1 MMMIAK
7 ILIIDDEVKALAL
20 LKTNLEDSNFEV
32 HTANNGVEGVLKAIQ
47 LIPDLIVLDVR
58 MPELDG
64 WDVCKR
70 LKSTASTKDIP
81 IVFLTAFSSDKDR
94 EKAKALGAAEYLTKP
109 IDPDKLLNMLRDILL
124 AKITEQSS

>member
-1 MMMIAK
+1 MMIAK

-20 LKTNLEDSNFEV
+20 LKTNLEDANFEV
-32 HTANNGVEGVLKAIQ
+32 HTANNGVEGVIRAIQ
-47 LIPDLIVLDVR
+47 IIPDLIILDVR

-94 EKAKALGAAEYLTKP
+94 EKAKTLGAAEYLTKP
-109 IDPDKLLNMLRDILL
+109 IDPEKLLNILRDILL
-124 AKITEQSS
+124 AKITEQSSS